1 MKKHSQFVFI
11 ALFAAVAFAAC
22 KKNIAEDVQPSTEIA
37 TANPIIS
44 SGETDCPPSTE
55 LGKFDLEAA
64 SKKWFE
70 SYSGVGSVVFESTAG
85 QRVEL
90 KMTQPLLTRYNQLAV
105 NWYACNGANGGFAYT
120 SDYYSV
126 EDVSI
131 VLESEDG
138 AFYINDCTFLYNLGS
153 NTAENPPFLGD
164 MAGGK
169 IRWNGHF
176 LGRKDLIF
184 SGRGAVIPS
193 TTVYPKIE
201 ELFLGKLE
209 HSGRTYENVHKI
221 EMNVGNFCYFN
232 QSNGIVAIEADGQ
245 FWSRLIGN

>member
-1 MKKHSQFVFI
+1 MHDIIRYPASFTHQNFFEMKKHSQFVFI
-11 ALFAAVAFAAC
+11 ALFAALAFAAC
-22 KKNIAEDVQPSTEIA
+22 KKTIN
-37 TANPIIS
+37 
-44 SGETDCPPSTE
+44 DCPPGTE
-55 LGKFDLEAA
+55 LGTLNVEAA
-64 SKKWFE
+64 SKKWLDC
-70 SYSGVGSVVFESTAG
+70 YAGVESVVFESTSG

-90 KMTQPLLTRYNQLAV
+90 KMTQPLQTKYTLLAV
-105 NWYACNGANGGFAYT
+105 NSHACEGPNGSF
-120 SDYYSV
+120 SYSTDFYKA

-131 VLESEDG
+131 VLESDNG
-138 AFYINDCTFLYNLGS
+138 AFYINDCTFLDNLS
-153 NTAENPPFLGD
+153 PASDENPPAIVD

-169 IRWNGHF
+169 VRWNGTF

-184 SGRGAVIPS
+184 SGRGAAIPS

-245 FWSRLIGN
+245 IWSRLIGN